1 MVVRVP
7 EIGRRL
13 SLLDGIRVLDLTR
26 FLAGPFGS
34 LMLADMGALVTKVE
48 PLEGDS
54 SRSIPPHKFD
64 GESAYF
70 LSINRNKRSVS
81 MDLRTPESRE
91 ILHRL
96 IADSDIVLDNLR
108 ATQRA
113 KLGLD
118 FDSLQRINPRVIS
131 CSLTGFG
138 SNGPY
143 RDRPAYDMVVQ
154 ALSGVMSLTGPVGGP
169 SVRTGVPIGDVV
181 AGINLVVGAL
191 GALEYRHRT
200 GTGTHIDISML
211 DTQVSLL
218 TYLAEYY
225 LIAGVVAGHQ
235 GRAHLSL
242 PTYNT
247 FESGDG
253 GEIVVVAGTDKLFRA
268 LCNVLG
274 LPHLPDEP
282 RFKDTSARL
291 ENKDELLRQLRAAF
305 AERSRDEV
313 YAALREGGVP
323 SAVVNSI
330 DEALRDP
337 QVLARDMVV
346 KVPSQQGNEYL
357 SLGSPIK
364 SEQAVGE
371 PFYAA
376 PSQGQHNDEVLAAVG
391 YSAEEIDK
399 FRELGVIS
407 PQRSG
412 DS

>member
-1 MVVRVP
+1 VP

-70 LSINRNKRSVS
+70 LSVNRNKRSVS
-81 MDLRTPESRE
+81 MDLHTEESRE
-91 ILHRL
+91 ILRRL

-113 KLGLD
+113 RLGLD
-118 FDSLQRINPRVIS
+118 FETLQRINPRVIS

-138 SNGPY
+138 SDGPY

-191 GALEYRHRT
+191 GALEYRHRI
-200 GTGTHIDISML
+200 GVGTHIDISML

-218 TYLAEYY
+218 SYLAEYY
-225 LIAGVVAGHQ
+225 LIAGVVARHQ

-247 FESGDG
+247 FETGDG
-253 GEIVVVAGTDKLFRA
+253 GEIVVVAGAGRLFAA
-268 LCNVLG
+268 LCTVLG
-274 LPHLPDEP
+274 LPELPDDPKFSTPE
-282 RFKDTSARL
+282 ARL
-291 ENKDELLRQLRAAF
+291 ENKDELLDLLRAAF
-305 AERSRDEV
+305 RKRNRDEV
-313 YAALREGGVP
+313 YAALRDGGVP

-330 DEALRDP
+330 DEALSDP

-346 KVPSQQGNEYL
+346 KVPSQLGNEYL

-364 SEQAVGE
+364 SELAAGE
-371 PFYAA
+371 QFYAA
-376 PSQGQHNDEVLAAVG
+376 PGLGQHNDEVLASVG
-391 YSAEEIDK
+391 YSPAEIDK

-407 PQRSG
+407 PRDPG
-412 DS
+412 DA